1 MAIFIFNKGNNT
13 ALYKI
18 AENSDELKNF
28 NIIVNHYDLIEDN
41 NSQNFLDVKLNKK
54 IVVKHEN
61 NSILYQDDVSEKG
74 FKNKEQLDKHIVIA
88 KNTIKLFLDNN
99 LNNSLFSKWNNY
111 YNQLSSLDTNSINY
125 PLNIS
130 LEEYFYNS
138 NLPILNT
145 LQLP

>member
-138 NLPILNT
+138 NLPILNI